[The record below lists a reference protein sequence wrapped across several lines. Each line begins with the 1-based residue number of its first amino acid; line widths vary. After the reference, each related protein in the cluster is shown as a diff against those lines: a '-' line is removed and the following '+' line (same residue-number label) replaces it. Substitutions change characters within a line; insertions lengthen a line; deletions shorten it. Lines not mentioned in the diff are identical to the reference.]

1 MPWNEPGGG
10 NKDPW
15 SNKSSSNQGPPDLD
29 ELLRKLTGKLGG
41 AFGGR
46 SGGGG
51 GVFKGL
57 PAGMWMIGVILLLGW
72 LASGFYIVGAGEAGV
87 ELRFGAFQTTTGPGP
102 HWHLPYPI
110 ETAEIVNMTEVR
122 SVQHKATML
131 TQDENIVDVEMAAQY
146 LIKAPEEYLFNVRV
160 PDGVLRLVM
169 ESSMRE
175 VVGKSKMDYIL
186 AEGRAEIA
194 ESTKQLMQSTL
205 DDYGAGLMVT
215 TVNMLQAQPPD
226 QVQDAF
232 ADAIKARED
241 EVRFRNEAE
250 AYANGIIPQA
260 RGEAARV
267 DQEAN
272 AYQEQVIATAEGE
285 SARFLKV
292 LTEYKKAPVVTRER
306 LYIDALESVMSKS
319 SKVLMDARE
328 SNNLLYLPVDKLMQQ
343 SSSGTTSAGHIQRDG
358 GATHDAAGR
367 SLDTRPRRPATR
379 LREGR

>member
-15 SNKSSSNQGPPDLD
+15 SNKSSSDQGPPDLD

-51 GVFKGL
+51 GSKGL
-57 PAGMWMIGVILLLGW
+57 PAGMWLIGVILLLGW

-87 ELRFGAFQTTTGPGP
+87 ELRFGAFQTSTGPGP

-146 LIKAPEEYLFNVRV
+146 LIKSPEDYLFNVRV

-186 AEGRAEIA
+186 AEGRGEIA
-194 ESTKQLMQSTL
+194 DSTKQLMQITL

-267 DQEAN
+267 GQEAE
-272 AYQEQVIATAEGE
+272 AYKEQMVATAEGE
-285 SARFLKV
+285 SARFLK
-292 LTEYKKAPVVTRER
+292 LLGEYKKAPVVTRER
-306 LYIDALESVMSKS
+306 LYIDALESVLSKS
-319 SKVLMDARE
+319 SKVLMDTKG
-328 SNNLLYLPVDKLMQQ
+328 SNNLLYLPVDKLMGQP
-343 SSSGTTSAGHIQRDG
+343 SGSAAVPHTPRSRGT
-358 GATHDAAGR
+358 THDAAGR
-367 SLDTRPRRPATR
+367 ALDGRPRRPTTR

>member
-15 SNKSSSNQGPPDLD
+15 SNKSSSDQGPPDLD

-51 GVFKGL
+51 GSKGL
-57 PAGMWMIGVILLLGW
+57 PAGMWLIGVILLLGW

-87 ELRFGAFQTTTGPGP
+87 ELRFGAFQTSTGPGP

-146 LIKAPEEYLFNVRV
+146 LIKSPEDYLFNVRV

-186 AEGRAEIA
+186 AEGRGEIA
-194 ESTKQLMQSTL
+194 ESTKQLMQITL

-267 DQEAN
+267 EQEAE
-272 AYQEQVIATAEGE
+272 AYKEQMVATAEGE
-285 SARFLKV
+285 SARFLK
-292 LTEYKKAPVVTRER
+292 LLGEYKKAPVVTRER
-306 LYIDALESVMSKS
+306 LYIDALESVLSKS
-319 SKVLMDARE
+319 SKVLMDTKG
-328 SNNLLYLPVDKLMQQ
+328 SNNLLYLPVDKLMGQP
-343 SSSGTTSAGHIQRDG
+343 SGSAAVPRTPRSR

-367 SLDTRPRRPATR
+367 ALDGRPRRPTTR